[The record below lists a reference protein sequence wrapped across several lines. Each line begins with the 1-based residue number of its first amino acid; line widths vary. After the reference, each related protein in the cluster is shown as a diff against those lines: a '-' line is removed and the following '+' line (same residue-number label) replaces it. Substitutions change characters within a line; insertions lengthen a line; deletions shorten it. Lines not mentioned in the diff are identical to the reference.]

1 MTSTIKNNEPVIL
14 VTGATGTVGTEVVK
28 QLSSSSQSTLSPGS
42 RVRAAVHSKDK
53 ADKLRSEN
61 KLVEI
66 VDMDYNKPDTIV
78 DAVNGIDKLFLL
90 TLPRPNMSEITFSI
104 INEAKKNDVKHVV
117 KLSVLDAEAEPGIM
131 ITRMHRQEEKIIEE
145 SGIPYTFLRAG
156 AFMQNFIN
164 FIGQTIKTQNAIYL
178 PAGDGKVSFVDVR
191 DIAAVATE
199 ILLSKSNGTK
209 DRLQQHEYKKYNIT
223 GNDALTYSQA
233 AEILSNVLGRRISY
247 VSITEEDARNAMKR
261 MGIEDWLIDA
271 LLELYSVIRSGCA
284 AQSTTTVVEQVTGR
298 KPLSLE
304 QFIRDHASFF
314 N

>member
-1 MTSTIKNNEPVIL
+1 MTSTVKNSEPVIL
-14 VTGATGTVGTEVVK
+14 VTGATGTVGSEVVK
-28 QLSSSSQSTLSPGS
+28 QLISSSQSSLSSGS
-42 RVRAAVHSKDK
+42 RVRAAVHSKNK
-53 ADKLRSEN
+53 ADKLRDEI
-61 KLVEI
+61 KLVDI
-66 VDMDYNKPDTIV
+66 VDMDYNKPETIV

-90 TLPRPNMSEITFSI
+90 TLPRPNMSEITSSI

-164 FIGQTIKTQNAIYL
+164 FFGQTIKTQNAIYV
-178 PAGDGKVSFVDVR
+178 PAGDGKVSFVDAR
-191 DIAAVATE
+191 DIAAVAAE
-199 ILLSKSNGTK
+199 ILLAKNNGTK
-209 DRLQQHEYKKYNIT
+209 NKLQQHEYKKYDIT
-223 GNDALTYSQA
+223 GNEALSYSQA

-247 VSITEEDARNAMKR
+247 VSVTEEDAHNAMKK
-261 MGIEDWLIDA
+261 MGMEDWLIDA
-271 LLELYSVIRSGCA
+271 LLELYSVIRSGYA
-284 AQSTTTVVEQVTGR
+284 SQSTTVVEQITGR

-304 QFIRDHASFF
+304 QFARDHASFF